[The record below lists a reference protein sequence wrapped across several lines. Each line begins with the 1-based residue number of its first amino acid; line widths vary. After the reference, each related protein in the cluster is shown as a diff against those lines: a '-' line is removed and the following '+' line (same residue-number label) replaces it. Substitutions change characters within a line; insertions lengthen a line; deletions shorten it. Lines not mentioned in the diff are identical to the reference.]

1 MPTGKPKKDQY
12 IPSAF
17 LPLPFSLVR
26 ATGLMRDTFLDV
38 EFGLGTYSPLARP
51 VMLRVILQ
59 STAAGEGHK
68 PANTRTLARC
78 CLFPDLLTDEDIGE
92 LIFLYLMRFYG
103 APIARYASTCKGF
116 LKIMTHASQRL
127 LDEGIAY
134 WTGNQPPLKPPLLFS
149 ATGTTMKAWR
159 DPALVSMR
167 VNTLLAQ
174 HCSGADSADVL
185 RILEGGWCTNF
196 TIDLAIKASG
206 IPTDL
211 LIADDAPVQLVG
223 DLRARLL
230 ESTLLTR
237 VQMAGGP
244 AAFASAHPS
253 WHAQLEET
261 PFVVCA
267 LNSGNTHWAAVRVWQ
282 QGDAEVFDSMKGAT
296 SAANVEGILHL
307 LSHFGWESGK
317 QIRFY
322 SFPHFMQSDGN
333 SCGVITAAAVI
344 SLLREHQLGVSF
356 ADIKLWRHYFAHA
369 IYCLALNSPLQGS
382 PDY

>member
-26 ATGLMRDTFLDV
+26 ATGLMRDTFVDV

-116 LKIMTHASQRL
+116 LKIMTRASQRL

-149 ATGTTMKAWR
+149 AVA
-159 DPALVSMR
+159 A
-167 VNTLLAQ
+167 
-174 HCSGADSADVL
+174 GA
-185 RILEGGWCTNF
+185 
-196 TIDLAIKASG
+196 
-206 IPTDL
+206 
-211 LIADDAPVQLVG
+211 
-223 DLRARLL
+223 
-230 ESTLLTR
+230 
-237 VQMAGGP
+237 
-244 AAFASAHPS
+244 
-253 WHAQLEET
+253 
-261 PFVVCA
+261 
-267 LNSGNTHWAAVRVWQ
+267 
-282 QGDAEVFDSMKGAT
+282 
-296 SAANVEGILHL
+296 
-307 LSHFGWESGK
+307 
-317 QIRFY
+317 
-322 SFPHFMQSDGN
+322 
-333 SCGVITAAAVI
+333 
-344 SLLREHQLGVSF
+344 
-356 ADIKLWRHYFAHA
+356 
-369 IYCLALNSPLQGS
+369 
-382 PDY
+382 